1 MGLEFITQPQV
12 FTQRISALGG
22 IEGYVP
28 PFVSTFYTWTTSTGV
43 SASSFPLPGTIGLTD
58 IPGSYI
64 VSVGGVLQAPT
75 NYTISVIARKINF
88 DFNVNPNTD
97 VVVTQIG
104 TVGSTVS
111 GTLPTD
117 TSSTNLSVI
126 NLTVVNSIAF
136 FTVSDITAASFTLT
150 NNDSN
155 KIIHCDTTTTP
166 YITAIFPDSLN
177 NGFNVNLFNT
187 GTGTIVVSSTQ
198 SPAAFA
204 AGTENNTQYSGMTIY
219 KHNSQLF
226 GMGVFD

>member
-1 MGLEFITQPQV
+1 MGLEYIVQPQV
-12 FTQRISALGG
+12 FLGGLTALGPG
-22 IEGYVP
+22 ILTNYEVDGY
-28 PFVSTFYTWTTSTGV
+28 
-43 SASSFPLPGTIGLTD
+43 TINGDLT
-58 IPGSYI
+58 
-64 VSVGGVLQAPT
+64 VLQDANITGNITAADSIVT
-75 NYTISVIARKINF
+75 NVIATTLSTENIN
-88 DFNVNPNTD
+88 
-97 VVVTQIG
+97 
-104 TVGSTVS
+104 
-111 GTLPTD
+111 
-117 TSSTNLSVI
+117 STNLSVI

-136 FTVSDITAASFTLT
+136 FTVSGIAAASFTLT

-166 YITAIFPDSLN
+166 YITAIFPNSLN